1 MTVRQLRLT
10 LLALI
15 GAVAGA
21 VGGRIV
27 AKRRGATGT
36 EPSAAPEQRFTCA
49 CGAEYRIVGTGRH
62 RVYWPVGGDERE
74 AVMSSECPSC
84 GRPLD
89 A

>member
-27 AKRRGATGT
+27 AKRRGGT
-36 EPSAAPEQRFTCA
+36 EPSPAPEHFFTCA
-49 CGAEYRIVGTGRH
+49 CGAEYRIVGSGRH

>member
-10 LLALI
+10 LLALT

-27 AKRRGATGT
+27 AKRRGEA
-36 EPSAAPEQRFTCA
+36 EPPPVAEQRFTCA
-49 CGAEYRIVGTGRH
+49 CGAEYRIRGAGRH
-62 RVYWPVGGDERE
+62 RVYWPVNGDERE
-74 AVMSSECPSC
+74 AVMSSECPNC

>member
-10 LLALI
+10 VLALV

-27 AKRRGATGT
+27 SRRRAG
-36 EPSAAPEQRFTCA
+36 SASPNEPEQRWTCA
-49 CGAEYRIVGTGRH
+49 CGAEYRVVGSGRH
-62 RVYWPVGGDERE
+62 RVYWPLDGEQRE
-74 AVMSSECPSC
+74 AVMSSECPNC

>member
-10 LLALI
+10 VLALV

-21 VGGRIV
+21 VAGRIV
-27 AKRRGATGT
+27 SRRRAGNASP
-36 EPSAAPEQRFTCA
+36 EVPEQRWTCA
-49 CGAEYRIVGTGRH
+49 CGAAYRVVGSGRH
-62 RVYWPVGGDERE
+62 RVYWPLDGEQRE
-74 AVMSSECPSC
+74 AVMSSECPNC

>member
-10 LLALI
+10 VLALV

-27 AKRRGATGT
+27 AKRRGDA
-36 EPSAAPEQRFTCA
+36 EPSPAPERRWTCA
-49 CGAEYRIVGTGRH
+49 CGAEYKVTGAGRH
-62 RVYWPVGGDERE
+62 RVYWPVDGDERQ
-74 AVMSSECPSC
+74 AVMSSECPNC
-84 GRPLD
+84 GRSLD